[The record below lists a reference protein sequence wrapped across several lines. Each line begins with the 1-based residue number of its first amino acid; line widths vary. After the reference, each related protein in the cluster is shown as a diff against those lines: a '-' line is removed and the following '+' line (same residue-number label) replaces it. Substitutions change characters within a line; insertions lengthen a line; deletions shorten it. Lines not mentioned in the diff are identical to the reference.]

1 MPMTNALH
9 VTQAAKAAAAAREG
23 DLPVAGQPLLEAVE
37 LTKSFGAV
45 QALRGASLTC
55 RAGEVTAL
63 VGDNGAGKS
72 TLIKCLTGVHRPDTG
87 TMRFGEREVEI
98 GTPEVARALGI
109 ETVYQDL
116 ALVEDLTVWQ
126 NLFLARELRRGI
138 RPLRF
143 LDKKAMI
150 RFAETKL
157 QDLEVN
163 IPTVRASVRRMSGG
177 QRQAIAI
184 GRAVTWGSSL
194 LVMDE
199 PTAALGVRETHAV
212 EELIGRLRRDGMSVL
227 LISHDLAQVMRVA
240 DQVWV
245 LRQGRVIGGRRTAE
259 TDGQEIVAMITG
271 VSEDP
276 RSDEASA

>member
-1 MPMTNALH
+1 MSMTNL
-9 VTQAAKAAAAAREG
+9 VPVPQGKPKSESESGR
-23 DLPVAGQPLLEAVE
+23 PVAGEPLLEAVD
-37 LTKSFGAV
+37 LKKSFGAV
-45 QALRGASLTC
+45 QALRGATLTC

-87 TMRFGEREVEI
+87 TIRFRQAITDI
-98 GTPEVARALGI
+98 GTPEVARDLGI

-126 NLFLARELRRGI
+126 NLFLARELRRGVA
-138 RPLRF
+138 PLRF
-143 LDKKAMI
+143 LDRRGMI
-150 RFAETKL
+150 RFAEKSL
-157 QDLEVN
+157 KGLEVN
-163 IPTVRASVRRMSGG
+163 IPSVRANVRRMSGG

-184 GRAVTWGSSL
+184 GRAVTWGSAL

-199 PTAALGVRETHAV
+199 PTAALGVRETQAV
-212 EELIGRLRRDGMSVL
+212 EKMIHRLRGDGMSVL
-227 LISHDLAQVMRVA
+227 VISHDLGQVMRVA

-245 LRQGRVIGGRRTAE
+245 LRQGRVVGGRRTAQ

-271 VSEDP
+271 LTADETPRED
-276 RSDEASA
+276 A

>member
-1 MPMTNALH
+1 MSMTNVAPLPQGKKP
-9 VTQAAKAAAAAREG
+9 TEAGDGGRPAAGE
-23 DLPVAGQPLLEAVE
+23 PLLEAVD
-37 LTKSFGAV
+37 LKKSFGAV
-45 QALRGASLTC
+45 QALRGATLTC

-72 TLIKCLTGVHRPDTG
+72 TLIKCLTGVHRPDSG
-87 TMRFGEREVEI
+87 TIRFRQKDADI
-98 GTPEVARALGI
+98 GTPEVARHLGI

-126 NLFLARELRRGI
+126 NLFLARELRRGVA
-138 RPLRF
+138 PLRF
-143 LDKKAMI
+143 LDRRAMI
-150 RFAETKL
+150 RFAESSLK
-157 QDLEVN
+157 DLEVN
-163 IPTVRASVRRMSGG
+163 IPSVRASVRRMSGG

-199 PTAALGVRETHAV
+199 PTAALGVRETQAV
-212 EELIGRLRRDGMSVL
+212 ETLIQRLRRDGMSVL
-227 LISHDLAQVMRVA
+227 LISHDLGQVMRVA

-245 LRQGRVIGGRRTAE
+245 LRQGRVVGGRRTAD

-271 VSEDP
+271 LAGDETRKEEP
-276 RSDEASA
+276 R